1 MGWDSLSPGIRGSS
15 GTPRSSPFF
24 SFLGW
29 LLSPLW
35 EPAEAGPGVGPGTG
49 RPPFLLHL
57 LAHPCSGGSFGFLP
71 QTFGGPLLLALNPH
85 RDLPLFSPEV
95 MASYYPRKAP
105 NTTP

>member
-15 GTPRSSPFF
+15 GTPRASPFF
-24 SFLGW
+24 SFLGR

-57 LAHPCSGGSFGFLP
+57 LAPSMLWWELRLSSPDLWGAPSARSEP
-71 QTFGGPLLLALNPH
+71 PPGPASLL
-85 RDLPLFSPEV
+85 
-95 MASYYPRKAP
+95 
-105 NTTP
+105 T